1 MTCGWISYRITEIS
15 VKTINPC
22 LYMSPSHIRLS
33 INKWIIK
40 DNMSFNKWII
50 KDNMSFS
57 NKRGINRG

>member
-1 MTCGWISYRITEIS
+1 
-15 VKTINPC
+15 
-22 LYMSPSHIRLS
+22 MSPSHIRLS

-57 NKRGINRG
+57 NKRAINRG